1 MRNPAA
7 RHRYRRTGLFLVAL
21 GLSACSPAP
30 PKSAPAP
37 ATHNTTVMMG
47 SHTHSI
53 TGEVT
58 CSSSAAQPSTTPA
71 ESGDLTTRISARD
84 DSASLGLALSDEKP
98 PSVDGFAV
106 SLAAQNGQYQILYQA
121 TESPNQVQVT
131 KDGKKYTITGW
142 GQGTQPGQSELQQ
155 LTFGIHVVCP

>member
-1 MRNPAA
+1 MRNPDA
-7 RHRYRRTGLFLVAL
+7 RRQCICSRLCLVML
-21 GLSACSPAP
+21 GLSACSSDP

-37 ATHNTTVMMG
+37 QSTTVMMG

-84 DSASLGLALSDEKP
+84 DSASLALALSDETP
-98 PSVDGFAV
+98 PSVDGFGV
-106 SLAAQNGQYQILYQA
+106 SLTVGNDHYQILYQA
-121 TESPNQVQVT
+121 TESPTQVQVT
-131 KDGKKYTITGW
+131 KDGKKYTVTGS
-142 GQGTQPGQSELQQ
+142 GQGTVPGQSELQPV
-155 LTFGIHVVCP
+155 TFGIHVVCP